1 MALNY
6 YQTPFGNNV
15 LVGSGGNVT
24 SVVRNQFGAR
34 DTGGTIGV
42 NKVEGIK
49 EELIFDIN
57 ASFFASVP
65 DGLVPFVIPAGAVI
79 KAVYIDVEEVFIATG
94 TSPTLLIGTNGSEVT
109 NGFVVSEA
117 ILEATGTANL
127 TATLAGTWDNEVP
140 LAANTTVGIAVGGSG
155 GPAIAATT
163 GKARVTVLFERANR
177 APSPALAG
185 GPVLP

>member
-6 YQTPFGNNV
+6 YQTPFGSNV
-15 LVGSGGNVT
+15 LTGSGGNVT
-24 SVVRNQFGAR
+24 SFVRNQFGPR

-49 EELIFDIN
+49 EELIIDLN
-57 ASFFASVP
+57 ASMFASVP
-65 DGLVPFVIPAGAVI
+65 DGLVPFVLPGGAVI
-79 KAVYIDVEEVFIATG
+79 KAVYVDVEEVFIATG
-94 TSPTLLIGTNGSEVT
+94 TSPTVLIGTNGSEVT
-109 NGFVVSEA
+109 NGFVISEA
-117 ILEATGTANL
+117 ILEATGSANL

-140 LAANTTVGIAVGGSG
+140 LAANTVIGIAVGGTG

-163 GKARVTVLFERANR
+163 GKARVTILFERINR